1 MTLGAIAIYAAT
13 ARQEQEWIAFAL
25 REPVSRAAVRVWA
38 YGAAAVVLGCSGRSS
53 PAMQERAVAAGA
65 ELCIRPS
72 GGGAVLAGPWLLGTS
87 VILPPQHPLVVASIA
102 ESFRWFGLGHAAWL
116 QSIGI
121 AARAVPSAEV
131 PHGRALPWACFASLS
146 HWEVEAGGGKI
157 VGLAQCRRRNG
168 VLLSSAALVA
178 PPPWDLLCEVL
189 GEPPEDAAVLAART
203 ASFRQILGP
212 PITAEALAPSLL
224 LRLTQSLSQLEAAP
238 RPGPIPARA
247 VG

>member
-1 MTLGAIAIYAAT
+1 LLGAVAVCYAT
-13 ARQEQEWIAFAL
+13 ARQEQEWIAVAL
-25 REPVSRAAVRVWA
+25 REPVSQPAVRVWTYA
-38 YGAAAVVLGCSGRSS
+38 AAAVVLGCSGRST
-53 PAMQERAVAAGA
+53 PAMQERAIAAGA
-65 ELCIRPS
+65 GLCIRPS
-72 GGGAVLAGPWLLGTS
+72 GGGAVLAGTWLLGTS

-121 AARAVPSAEV
+121 AAHAVPAAVV
-131 PHGRALPWACFASLS
+131 PRGRALPWACFASLS

-178 PPPWDLLCEVL
+178 PPPWELLCDVL

-203 ASFRQILGP
+203 ASCRQIRGLP
-212 PITAEALAPSLL
+212 TTAEVLAPSLL
-224 LRLTQSLSQLEAAP
+224 LRLAQDLSRLEAAP
-238 RPGPIPARA
+238 RPGPIPAPA

>member
-1 MTLGAIAIYAAT
+1 MSLGAIAIYAAT

-25 REPVSRAAVRVWA
+25 REPVSEPAVRVWT
-38 YGAAAVVLGCSGRSS
+38 YGAAAVVLGCSGRPTS
-53 PAMQERAVAAGA
+53 AMQERAVAVGA
-65 ELCIRPS
+65 ELGIRPS

-146 HWEVEAGGGKI
+146 HWEVQAGGGKI

-178 PPPWDLLCEVL
+178 PPPWELLCDVL

-203 ASFRQILGP
+203 ASCRQILGLP
-212 PITAEALAPSLL
+212 TTTEALAPSLL
-224 LRLTQSLSQLEAAP
+224 LRLAQGLAQLEAAP
-238 RPGPIPARA
+238 RPGLIPAPA